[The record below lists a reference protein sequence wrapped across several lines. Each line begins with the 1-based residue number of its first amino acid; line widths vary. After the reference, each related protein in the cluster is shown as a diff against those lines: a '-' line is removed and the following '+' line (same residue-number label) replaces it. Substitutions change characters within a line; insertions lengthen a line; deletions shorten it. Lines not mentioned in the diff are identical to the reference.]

1 MSKKVRVLF
10 LFIIVIA
17 IGWGI
22 GKYTI
27 PSASEEQGA
36 AVNQQDDLQG
46 QPAASPKPTEI
57 PGDEGSDK
65 PDNAGNSN
73 TSGGDVPAVST
84 DPAVSG
90 NGSSEQTAAKPDSI
104 TVMVNKQY
112 GLPDNYKPE
121 DLVYPNVRFTF
132 KEKIEKRMMRKE
144 AASAL
149 EELFAGAQKDG
160 IYLAG
165 VSAYRSQST
174 QVRLFNNYVKRDGE
188 EKARRYSAVPGHS
201 EHQTGLAIDVTSSDG
216 KCAAESCFAGTPEA
230 KWLAEHAAEYG
241 YIIRYPEGKE
251 NITGYMYEPWHIR
264 YVGKEIAADIVQS
277 GVTLEEYYNA
287 VPVSQ

>member
-1 MSKKVRVLF
+1 MSKKVRILF
-10 LFIIVIA
+10 LFIIVVA

-27 PSASEEQGA
+27 PSASKEQGA
-36 AVNQQDDLQG
+36 AANQQDDLQG
-46 QPAASPKPTEI
+46 QPVASP
-57 PGDEGSDK
+57 
-65 PDNAGNSN
+65 
-73 TSGGDVPAVST
+73 
-84 DPAVSG
+84 DPSAVSG
-90 NGSSEQTAAKPDSI
+90 ENGTDKPGNDGNSGPGGDHLTPVTGSPSNSTSEPNSM

-144 AASAL
+144 AATAL
-149 EELFAGAQKDG
+149 EELFAGAEKDG

-165 VSAYRSQST
+165 VSAFRSQST
-174 QVRLFNNYVKRDGE
+174 QVGLFNRYVERDGE

-251 NITGYMYEPWHIR
+251 KITGYMYEPWHIR

>member
-36 AVNQQDDLQG
+36 SANQQDNLQG
-46 QPAASPKPTEI
+46 QPVASPKPTEV

-73 TSGGDVPAVST
+73 TNGGDVPSGST
-84 DPAVSG
+84 DPVASG
-90 NGSSEQTAAKPDSI
+90 NGSSEQTAAEPDSI

-132 KEKIEKRMMRKE
+132 KEEIEKRMMRKE

-149 EELFAGAQKDG
+149 EGLFAGAKKDG

-174 QVRLFNNYVKRDGE
+174 QVRLFNNYVQRDGE